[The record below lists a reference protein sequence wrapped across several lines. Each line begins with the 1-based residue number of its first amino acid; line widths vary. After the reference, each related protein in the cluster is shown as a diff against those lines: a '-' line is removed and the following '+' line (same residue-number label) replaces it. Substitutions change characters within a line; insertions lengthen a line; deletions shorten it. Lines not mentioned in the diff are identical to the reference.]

1 MHVLQPSGLN
11 IAAISASSEMLRFAN
26 PSGYMEVALAAA
38 GSNHVI
44 PEMILVKARG
54 AMM

>member
-1 MHVLQPSGLN
+1 
-11 IAAISASSEMLRFAN
+11 MLRFAN

-54 AMM
+54 AIM